1 MKRKI
6 LLVYPEIPATYWS
19 FKYVMPF
26 VGYRSLMPPLGLITV
41 AAMLPD
47 DYELRLVDMNI
58 QELTCEDI
66 TAADLV
72 FVSAMIVQKESFH
85 KVVRKCNKCGV
96 PVVAG
101 GPYPT
106 TGHESIQGV
115 DHFVLNEGEVTLP
128 LFIADL
134 EAGRAHKIYRD
145 ETKPDITKTPPPRFD
160 LLDLGAYGSMAV
172 QSSRGCPF
180 NCEFCDIIE
189 MFGRVP
195 RYKLP
200 EQFTR
205 EMDLLYESGYRG
217 PLFIVDDNFIGN
229 KKKVRELLDRII
241 EWQKSR
247 NYPFSLYTEASIN
260 LAQDDDLLD
269 KMVAAGM
276 DMVFV
281 GIETPVQAT
290 LEQTNKQQNTKSDI
304 IESVSRIQ
312 AKGIEVM
319 GGFIVGFDTD
329 PENIFDLQIE
339 FIQKA
344 GIPLAMI
351 GTLIALPGTQ
361 LFRRLESEGRIIGE
375 TDGNNT
381 HSMEINFI
389 PRMELDVLVS
399 GYKRV
404 IASIYKPRHYFDR
417 CATLIRRMPRSR
429 PYGRALGARDMVAF
443 FRSITVQS
451 FSRYGL
457 RYLKLLGTTIVTNP
471 GQFALAVNLAI
482 KGYHFFKITEDILRA
497 ERVSE
502 FMKATL
508 ARLEERYEKAFRSAE
523 YVHPAVIE
531 RLAERAK
538 RRVRRTYRRLNPEL
552 KAQLREPYIEFKL
565 KCETAAYRWSRRA
578 LFDEDII
585 MAGS

>member
-1 MKRKI
+1 MKKI

-26 VGYRSLMPPLGLITV
+26 VGYKSLMPPLGLITV
-41 AAMLPD
+41 AAMLPAE
-47 DYELRLVDMNI
+47 YELRLVDLNI
-58 QELTCEDI
+58 QELTAEDI
-66 TAADLV
+66 RSSDYV

-85 KVVRKCNKCGV
+85 KVVRMCNRCGT

-106 TGHESIQGV
+106 TCQESIRGV
-115 DHFVLNEGEVTLP
+115 EHFVLNEGEITLP
-128 LFIADL
+128 RFIADL
-134 EAGRAHKIYRD
+134 EAGCPQKVYRD

-160 LLDLGAYGSMAV
+160 LLDLGAYGSMAL

-200 EQFTR
+200 EQFTG
-205 EMDLLYESGYRG
+205 EMNLLYESGYRG

-229 KKKVRELLDRII
+229 KKKVRELLDHII
-241 EWQKSR
+241 EWQR
-247 NYPFSLYTEASIN
+247 AHGHPFSLFTEASIN

-290 LEQTNKQQNTKSDI
+290 LEQTNKQQNTKGDI
-304 IESVSRIQ
+304 IESITRIQ

-329 PENIFDLQIE
+329 PEDIFDLQIE
-339 FIQKA
+339 FIQRA

-361 LFRRLESEGRIIGE
+361 LFRRLEREGRIIGE

-381 HSMEINFI
+381 HSMEMNFV
-389 PRMELDVLVS
+389 PRMDRDDLAR

-404 IASIYKPRHYFDR
+404 IATIYQPRRYFER
-417 CATLIRRMPRSR
+417 CATLIRRMPRNHRISMTFKLS
-429 PYGRALGARDMVAF
+429 YARAF
-443 FRSITVQS
+443 IRSLTLQT

-457 RYLKLLGTTIVTNP
+457 RYLKLLATTLVRNP
-471 GQFALAVNLAI
+471 GRFPLAVNLAV
-482 KGYHFFKITEDILRA
+482 KGHHFFKITDNILRA
-497 ERVSE
+497 ERVTA
-502 FMKATL
+502 FMTATL
-508 ARLEERYEKAFRSAE
+508 ARLEKRYEQSFAAAGHL
-523 YVHPAVIE
+523 HPAVIE

-538 RRVRRTYRRLNPEL
+538 KRVRRTYRGLSPEL
-552 KAQLREPYIEFKL
+552 KAQLREDYIEFKL
-565 KCETAAYRWSRRA
+565 NCETTAYRWSRKA